1 MSLPRACP
9 QPHKAPFPTT
19 EDFST
24 AVSAGSYGSELLVLL
39 GNTGPLAD
47 TSVGG
52 GHLKG
57 ASPSFSGE
65 DLQAK
70 HVKFLERQN
79 QKENEVAL
87 FWPIVCWFGSLY
99 ARVSQLVLACFRAD
113 LGSQPLCPPSSGILG
128 KPYHF
133 SGP

>member
-1 MSLPRACP
+1 MA
-9 QPHKAPFPTT
+9 QVT
-19 EDFST
+19 
-24 AVSAGSYGSELLVLL
+24 ELLVLL
-39 GNTGPLAD
+39 GNTEPLAD

-57 ASPSFSGE
+57 AFPSFSGE
-65 DLQAK
+65 DLQAES
-70 HVKFLERQN
+70 VKFLERQN

-87 FWPIVCWFGSLY
+87 YWPIVCCFGSLF
-99 ARVSQLVLACFRAD
+99 ACFSQLVLACFRAE

-128 KPYHF
+128 KPRHF